1 MPSVHNGGDIL
12 PIVHIQLL
20 EGRPP
25 EKVEEVIQHVTET
38 VSATLDAPKENV
50 RVLVTEI
57 PKSHWGIGGIPASKA
72 KP

>member
-1 MPSVHNGGDIL
+1 MGEIFL

-20 EGRPP
+20 EGRPA
-25 EKVEEVIQHVTET
+25 EKVEEVIQNVTDT
-38 VSATLDAPKENV
+38 ISATLGAPKENV

-57 PKSHWGIGGIPASKA
+57 PKSHWGIGGTPASKA

>member
-1 MPSVHNGGDIL
+1 M

-25 EKVEEVIQHVTET
+25 EKVEEVIQKVTEML
-38 VSATLDAPKENV
+38 SATLDAPRENV

-57 PKSHWGIGGIPASKA
+57 PKSHWGIGGTPVSKLR
-72 KP
+72 P

>member
-1 MPSVHNGGDIL
+1 M

-25 EKVEEVIQHVTET
+25 EKVEEVIQKVTET
-38 VSATLDAPKENV
+38 LSATLDAPRENV

-57 PKSHWGIGGIPASKA
+57 PKSHWA
-72 KP
+72 

>member
-1 MPSVHNGGDIL
+1 M

-20 EGRPP
+20 EGRPA
-25 EKVEEVIQHVTET
+25 EKVEEVIQSVTDT
-38 VSATLDAPKENV
+38 ISATLGAPKENV

-57 PKSHWGIGGIPASKA
+57 PKSHWGIGGTPASKA

>member
-1 MPSVHNGGDIL
+1 M

-20 EGRPP
+20 EGRPA
-25 EKVEEVIQHVTET
+25 EKVEEVIQNVTDT
-38 VSATLDAPKENV
+38 ISATLGAPKENV

-57 PKSHWGIGGIPASKA
+57 PKSHWGIGGTPASKV

>member
-1 MPSVHNGGDIL
+1 M

-20 EGRPP
+20 EGRPA
-25 EKVEEVIQHVTET
+25 EKVEEVIQNVTDT
-38 VSATLDAPKENV
+38 ISATLGAPKENV

-57 PKSHWGIGGIPASKA
+57 PKSHWGIGGTPASKA

>member
-1 MPSVHNGGDIL
+1 M

-25 EKVEEVIQHVTET
+25 EKDEEVIQKVTET
-38 VSATLDAPKENV
+38 LSATLDAPRENV

-57 PKSHWGIGGIPASKA
+57 PK
-72 KP
+72 

>member
-1 MPSVHNGGDIL
+1 MGEIFL

-20 EGRPP
+20 EGRPA
-25 EKVEEVIQHVTET
+25 EKVEEVIQSVTDT
-38 VSATLDAPKENV
+38 ISATLGAPKENV

-57 PKSHWGIGGIPASKA
+57 PKSHWGIGGTPASKA

>member
-1 MPSVHNGGDIL
+1 M

-25 EKVEEVIQHVTET
+25 EKVEEVIQKVTEAL
-38 VSATLDAPKENV
+38 SATLDAPRENV

-57 PKSHWGIGGIPASKA
+57 PKSHWGIGGTPVSKLR
-72 KP
+72 P

>member
-1 MPSVHNGGDIL
+1 M

-20 EGRPP
+20 EGRPA
-25 EKVEEVIQHVTET
+25 EKVEEVIQNVTDT

-57 PKSHWGIGGIPASKA
+57 PKTHWGIGGTPASKA